1 MPLIFCNGAVAT
13 AQQLGAA
20 ALVNYGHFTTLQ
32 VRGGAVRGLDLH
44 LQRLQ
49 YDGAA
54 LFGASID
61 EASLRAQLRAALSA
75 ANCED
80 ASVRITVFAQDFD
93 LRDPLRQLALDVLI
107 SIAPAA
113 RMPAT
118 ALRVQPVR
126 HVREQPRHKH
136 VGTFALLH
144 LRRQAMAA
152 GYDDALL
159 IDAQA
164 HLLEGAFWNLG
175 VWQQGRVVWPQGP
188 ALPGTQQRLLQAGLQ
203 TLGIQQEFRPVVLS
217 ELGGFDGAFS
227 CNARGQQ
234 AIVQAGAAS
243 WPAQAAQLP
252 LLEQALHTQAWQGI

>member
-20 ALVNYGHFTTLQ
+20 ALINYGHFTTLQ
-32 VRGGAVRGLDLH
+32 VRAGAVRGLDLH

-49 YDGAA
+49 HDGAA

-93 LRDPLRQLALDVLI
+93 LRDPSRELVPDVLI

-113 RMPAT
+113 RMPAA
-118 ALRVQPVR
+118 ALRVRPVR
-126 HVREQPRHKH
+126 HVREQPHHKH

-144 LRRQAMAA
+144 LRRQALAA
-152 GYDDALL
+152 GDDDALL
-159 IDAQA
+159 VDAQDC
-164 HLLEGAFWNLG
+164 LLEGAFWNLG
-175 VWQQGRVVWPQGP
+175 LWQQGKVVWPQGP
-188 ALPGTQQRLLQAGLQ
+188 ALRGTQQRLLQAGLR
-203 TLGIQQEFRPVVLS
+203 TLGIQQEFRPVMLS
-217 ELGGFDGAFS
+217 ELDSFDGAFS

-234 AIVQAGAAS
+234 AIVQAGVAS
-243 WPAQAAQLP
+243 WSAQAAQLP
-252 LLEQALHTQAWQGI
+252 LLEQALQTQAWQGI

>member
-20 ALVNYGHFTTLQ
+20 ALINYGHFTTLQ
-32 VRGGAVRGLDLH
+32 VRAGAVRGLDLH

-49 YDGAA
+49 HDGAA
-54 LFGASID
+54 LFGAAID
-61 EASLRAQLRAALSA
+61 EASLHAQLRAALSA
-75 ANCED
+75 ADCAD

-93 LRDPLRQLALDVLI
+93 LRDPSRQLALDVLI

-118 ALRVQPVR
+118 ALRVQPVC

-144 LRRQAMAA
+144 LRRQALVA

-159 IDAQA
+159 VDAQE

-175 VWQQGRVVWPQGP
+175 LWQQGRVVWPQGP
-188 ALPGTQQRLLQAGLQ
+188 ALLGTQQRLLQAGLQ
-203 TLGIQQEFRPVVLS
+203 MLGIPQESRPVTLG
-217 ELGGFDGAFS
+217 ELDGFDGVFS

-234 AIVQAGAAS
+234 AIVKAGAAS

-252 LLEQALHTQAWQGI
+252 LLEQALQTQAWQGI